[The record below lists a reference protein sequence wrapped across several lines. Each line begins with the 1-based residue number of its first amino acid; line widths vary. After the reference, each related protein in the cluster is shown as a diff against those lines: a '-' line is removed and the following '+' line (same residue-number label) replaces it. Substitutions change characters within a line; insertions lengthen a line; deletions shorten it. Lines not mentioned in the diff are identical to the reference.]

1 MSVLDQVRIIIYR
14 VNAKGLEILL
24 MNEDLENDPDIWGIP
39 QYQLADIAENMIK
52 LEDSLD
58 GSGNF
63 FRSVAIEADWHDI
76 PSVRGIIKHDVKKV
90 KSRIREILPQF
101 EKGSYFTIKDAF
113 KKVLPEEY
121 KALKELKDIILD
133 KNISNF

>member
-1 MSVLDQVRIIIYR
+1 
-14 VNAKGLEILL
+14 
-24 MNEDLENDPDIWGIP
+24 MNEDLEKDPDIWGIP
-39 QYQLADIAENMIK
+39 QYQLADMSENMIW

-58 GSGNF
+58 GSGNS

-76 PSVRGIIKHDVKKV
+76 PSVRGIIKHDVRKV
-90 KSRIREILPQF
+90 KSRIKEILPQF
-101 EKGSYFTIKDAF
+101 ERGSYFTIKDAF